1 MSSTVLAQPRA
12 AHEMTDRA
20 RLVATR
26 FLPMVVVAYLFFRL
40 LSALLMIWLARHQVP
55 EGVPFGPENGSTTT
69 YWDMTRM
76 WDGRWY
82 ETVVRE
88 GYPDQLPVVNGALQQ
103 NQWAFYPLFPEITK
117 LLMSATGLSFGV
129 VGSTFSLVLG
139 TAAAAVMGVL
149 LRDRVGPVV
158 ALAAVCVY
166 AASPPS
172 PSLQMAYTESL
183 AMLLLCGFLLA
194 IQREQWAVAASL
206 ALLTG
211 LTRPIALP
219 LGLVA
224 LVAVIVRWR
233 RRADRPVHPSEI
245 VGMLAALASCGV
257 AGLMWPAIAWSQTG
271 SSSAYT
277 DTMGTWRVG
286 GVVKPFEPWWNNSAA
301 ALGPFWGRFA
311 LIAFVVG
318 VLVAM
323 LGPWARAL
331 GPVMRTWVL
340 GYLLYLGAVLDPWT
354 SIYRYLLFVFPLA
367 VVMIG
372 GGWSPDDPRAAR
384 YRFVGLRT
392 VVLVLLGLGW
402 QVWWGWELLRFI
414 PPADNPI

>member
-1 MSSTVLAQPRA
+1 MLAR
-12 AHEMTDRA
+12 
-20 RLVATR
+20 R
-26 FLPMVVVAYLFFRL
+26 FLPLVIGSYLLFRL
-40 LSALLMIWLARHQVP
+40 LSAVLMIWLARHQVP
-55 EGVPFGPENGSTTT
+55 EGVPFGPESGSTTT

-82 ETVVRE
+82 ETIVNE
-88 GYPDQLPVVNGALQQ
+88 GYPDQLPVQDGALQQ
-103 NQWAFYPLFPEITK
+103 NQWAFYPLFPELTR
-117 LLMSATGLSFGV
+117 LLMSITGLPFGV
-129 VGSTFSLVLG
+129 VGSMLSLVLG
-139 TAAAAVMGVL
+139 TAAAGVMGVL
-149 LRDRVGPVV
+149 IRDKVGPAV

-172 PSLQMAYTESL
+172 PTLQMAYTESL

-194 IQREQWAVAASL
+194 VQREQWAVAATL

-224 LVAVIVRWR
+224 LVVVVLRWR
-233 RRADRPVHPSEI
+233 DRSERPISRRDWG
-245 VGMLAALASCGV
+245 GMLSTLVACGL

-271 SSSAYT
+271 SPTAYT

-286 GVVKPFEPWWNNSAA
+286 GEVHAFQPWWHNSAV
-301 ALGPFWGRFA
+301 ALGDFWGRFW
-311 LIAFVVG
+311 LLAFVVAM
-318 VLVAM
+318 LVAM
-323 LGPWARAL
+323 LGPWARGL
-331 GPVMRTWVL
+331 GAPMRTWTL

-367 VVMIG
+367 VVMVG
-372 GGWSPDDPRAAR
+372 GGWAPDDERSR
-384 YRFVGLRT
+384 VYRFVGLRT